1 LCRPIDANESSA
13 FRGVM
18 CVVALSDSERL
29 FAKSGVASPNLLRAA
44 QNAVTEGSD
53 CALQHVA
60 GRA

>member
-1 LCRPIDANESSA
+1 VLCWNYLALANVSMV
-13 FRGVM
+13 RRVT
-18 CVVALSDSERL
+18 LSDSERL